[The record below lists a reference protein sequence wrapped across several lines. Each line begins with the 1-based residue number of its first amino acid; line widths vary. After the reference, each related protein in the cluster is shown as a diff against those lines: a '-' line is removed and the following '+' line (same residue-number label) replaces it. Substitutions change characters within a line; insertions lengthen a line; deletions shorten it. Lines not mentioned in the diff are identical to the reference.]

1 MQSWV
6 FLMKVTQ
13 QALFFSG
20 DTAQTIAKRVVF
32 RFCDINHA
40 TPVVKERS
48 NLDGPKP
55 MLLADEDI
63 ELLFLVY
70 FGEEEFKNQ
79 RSGLQFFL
87 KTADCVRLQSSY
99 FG

>member
-1 MQSWV
+1 MMVYEIQDLLHAILV
-6 FLMKVTQ
+6 LLMKVTEQ
-13 QALFFSG
+13 GLFFSG

-63 ELLFLVY
+63 ELLYKFL
-70 FGEEEFKNQ
+70 
-79 RSGLQFFL
+79 
-87 KTADCVRLQSSY
+87 
-99 FG
+99 